1 MRGLTSFVWAASWLC
16 CTWLVAGEEPTLESL
31 VAGVT
36 DADPAKAMAAID
48 ALDKVEPEPVG
59 AVPALVQALGRD
71 DENVRWHAARTLGD
85 FGPGAADAVPALTK
99 ALDDSSAKVQAYAA
113 YALGSIGKAAEPAVE
128 KLIER
133 AFDKDPLIRR
143 ASLRGIR
150 LIGAPT
156 EKTRPLFVKM
166 LETGDRAT
174 VLATLQTIAEAGEV
188 AIEPMREILKDE
200 KLCHWACLVLTE
212 MGEKAAPAVPELT
225 EVLKH
230 QDPDVRMQALITL
243 GTIGSAAAPA
253 VPEIAKLL
261 ESDEFEAVRF
271 SAAFALGSINHK
283 DQASTKALV
292 AAARSDKPI
301 LRAVSLWA
309 LARQNPDK
317 LGVVAY
323 AAKKLAE
330 GLTSNDAELR
340 TVAAKMLGQ
349 FGSHPE
355 IVGPALAKAMQDSDP
370 RVVRHALDALA
381 TIGPKILPRICEAL
395 KDQRRRHFAAAL
407 IYRLGPQAA
416 PAVPAIIEALQGLSA
431 SEEDVLFRRHAQ
443 LALAAIGPE
452 AKDAIPLLIE
462 SLASDDLEVRGT
474 ACYALGKMGAVAA
487 EAVPVL
493 DKRLQELDGG
503 SRTSLIWALMQIR
516 PGDKDVE
523 AKAVPLLVEALSYDH
538 ELVRL
543 EAATSL
549 GQIASAATPEIIAR
563 LKEVA
568 EKDADD
574 DVREAA
580 AAAVKAL
587 ESK

>member
-1 MRGLTSFVWAASWLC
+1 MRGLTSFVWAAAWLC

-31 VAGVT
+31 VAGV
-36 DADPAKAMAAID
+36 ADPDPAVAVAAID

-59 AVPALVQALGRD
+59 AVPALVQALSRD
-71 DENVRWHAARTLGD
+71 DENVRWHAARTLSD
-85 FGPGAADAVPALTK
+85 IGPGAAEAVPALTK
-99 ALDDSSAKVQAYAA
+99 ALDDSSPKVQAYSAF
-113 YALGSIGKAAEPAVE
+113 ALGSIGKTAEPAVE

-133 AFDKDPLIRR
+133 AFDKEPLIRR
-143 ASLRGIR
+143 AALRGIR
-150 LIGAPT
+150 LIGAPV

-212 MGEKAAPAVPELT
+212 MGDKAAPAVPELT

-283 DQASTKALV
+283 DEAATKALV

-301 LRAVSLWA
+301 LKAVSLWA
-309 LARQNPDK
+309 LAHQNPDK

-323 AAKKLAE
+323 AAQQLAK

-355 IVGPALAKAMQDSDP
+355 IVGPALIKAMHDSDP
-370 RVVRHALDALA
+370 RVVSHALDALA
-381 TIGPKILPRICEAL
+381 TIGPKMLPRICEAL
-395 KDQRRRHFAAAL
+395 KDRRRHFAAAL

-416 PAVPAIIEALQGLSA
+416 PAVPAIIEALQALSS

-443 LALAAIGPE
+443 LALSAIGPE

-462 SLASDDLEVRGT
+462 SLASDDMEVRGT
-474 ACYALGKMGAVAA
+474 ACYALGKMGAAAA
-487 EAVPVL
+487 EAAPVL
-493 DKRLQELDGG
+493 EKRLQELDGG
-503 SRTSLIWALMQIR
+503 SRTAFIWALMQIR

-523 AKAVPLLVEALSYDH
+523 AKAVPLLVDALGH
-538 ELVRL
+538 ENDLARL

-549 GQIASAATPEIIAR
+549 GQIDSAATPEIIAR

-568 EKDADD
+568 EKDTDD